1 MDSRACGRACRP
13 VPAPSVDILL
23 ATWNGAR
30 FLREQVD
37 SVLAQDDQDWRLLIR
52 DDGSTDDTSAII
64 ADYAA
69 RHPGRVVAVDCPS
82 AGKGALGNFGALLAA
97 SSAPYVMCCDQD
109 DAWIPGK
116 VALTRA
122 RMRQLEAEHGA
133 GKPLIVHTDL
143 AVVDGDMRELCPSL
157 WQFQGIDPRL
167 DRLNRLLVQ
176 NVITGCA
183 MMANRRCLELSL
195 PVPASAMMHDWWMGL
210 VACAFGAI
218 AWDPTPTVR
227 YRQHGGNT
235 LGAQAYSGWEVLKK
249 AAAKARLPKLNA
261 RYRIEANLAQGRAFL
276 ARYRATL
283 PPRHLRTVEAYV
295 RLGEAGWFS
304 RRGLVLRHGFW
315 KIGAMRN
322 LVWFG
327 RI

>member
-1 MDSRACGRACRP
+1 MDSPASSGACRA
-13 VPAPSVDILL
+13 VPGPSVDILL
-23 ATWNGAR
+23 ATWNGGR
-30 FLREQVD
+30 FLRTQID

-52 DDGSTDDTSAII
+52 DDGSTDDTRAII

-69 RHPGRVVAVDCPS
+69 RHPGRVVAVDLPS

-122 RMRQLEAEHGA
+122 AMRELEARHGA
-133 GKPLIVHTDL
+133 GRPLLVHTDL
-143 AVVDGDMRELCPSL
+143 AVVDGGMRELSPSF
-157 WQFQGIDPRL
+157 WAFQGIDPRL
-167 DRLNRLLVQ
+167 DALNRLLVQ
-176 NVITGCA
+176 NVVTGCT

-195 PVPASAMMHDWWMGL
+195 PVPATAMMHDWWMAL
-210 VACAFGAI
+210 VAAAFGAI
-218 AWDPTPTVR
+218 AWLPDATVR

-235 LGAQAYSGWEVLKK
+235 LGAQAYSGWGAVKQAVL
-249 AAAKARLPKLNA
+249 KARLPKLRA

-283 PPRHLRTVEAYV
+283 PPHHLRTVEAYV

-315 KIGAMRN
+315 KIGAARN
-322 LVWFG
+322 LVWFA
-327 RI
+327 RV